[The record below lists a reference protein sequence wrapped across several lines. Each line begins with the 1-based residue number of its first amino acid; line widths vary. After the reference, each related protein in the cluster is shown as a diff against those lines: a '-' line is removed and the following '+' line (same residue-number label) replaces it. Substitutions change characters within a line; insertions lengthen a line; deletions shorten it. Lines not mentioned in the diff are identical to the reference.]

1 MFDSLL
7 EKVALAL
14 DSERLPYMVIG
25 GQAVLLHG
33 EPRLTKDVDITL
45 AAGLDE
51 LDTVLRAAKKAG
63 LEPLVD
69 PDDFTVRTMVLPC
82 RDPETSIRVD
92 FILSHSPYERDAIGR
107 SVTVRLGE
115 VDVRFATAEDLVVHK
130 VLAGR
135 PPDLEDVRALV
146 LKKPDLD
153 RPFIHRTL
161 QQFQE
166 ALSRGDELTDRFA
179 DSCLEVD

>member
-92 FILSHSPYERDAIGR
+92 FILSYSPYERDAIGR

-135 PPDLEDVRALV
+135 PRDLEDVRAIV

-153 RPFIHRTL
+153 RPFVHSTL

-166 ALSRGDELTDRFA
+166 ALSRGEELTDRFA
-179 DSCLEVD
+179 NVCREVD

>member
-1 MFDSLL
+1 VFGDLL
-7 EKVALAL
+7 EKLALAL
-14 DSERLPYMVIG
+14 DRERLPYMVIG

-51 LDTVLRAAKKAG
+51 LETVLRAAKSAG

-69 PDDFTVRTMVLPC
+69 PEEFTRRTMVLPC
-82 RDPETSIRVD
+82 LDPETSVRVD
-92 FILSHSPYERDAIGR
+92 FVLSHTPYERKAISR

-115 VDVRFATAEDLVVHK
+115 ADVHFAAADDLVIHK
-130 VLAGR
+130 MLAGR
-135 PPDLEDVRALV
+135 PRDLEDVRAIL
-146 LKKPDLD
+146 LKQPDLD
-153 RPFIHRTL
+153 RSFVLETL

-166 ALSRGDELTDRFA
+166 ALDRGEELTERFSA
-179 DSCLEVD
+179 ICREVD

>member
-14 DSERLPYMVIG
+14 DGEGLPYMVIG
-25 GQAVLLHG
+25 GQAVLVHG

-51 LDTVLRAAKKAG
+51 LDTVLRAAKKAD

-69 PDDFTVRTMVLPC
+69 PGDFTRRTMVLPC
-82 RDPETSIRVD
+82 RDPKTSIRVD
-92 FILSHSPYERDAIGR
+92 FILSYSPYERDAIGR
-107 SVTVRLGE
+107 SVTVQLGE
-115 VDVRFATAEDLVVHK
+115 VAVHFATAEDLVVHK

-135 PPDLEDVRALV
+135 PRDLEDVRAIV

-153 RPFIHRTL
+153 RPFVHRTL

-179 DSCLEVD
+179 DICSEVD

>member
-1 MFDSLL
+1 VFDSLL
-7 EKVALAL
+7 EKVAIAL

-45 AAGLDE
+45 AAGLEE
-51 LDTVLRAAKKAG
+51 LDKVLRAAKNAG

-69 PDDFTVRTMVLPC
+69 PYDFTHRTMVLPC
-82 RDPETSIRVD
+82 RDPGTSVRVD
-92 FILSHSPYERDAIGR
+92 FVLSYSPYEREAIGR
-107 SVTVRLGE
+107 SVTVQLGE
-115 VDVRFATAEDLVVHK
+115 VAVHFATAEDLVVHK

-135 PPDLEDVRALV
+135 PRDLEDVRTIV

-153 RPFIHRTL
+153 RSFIHRTL

-179 DSCLEVD
+179 DVCREVD

>member
-1 MFDSLL
+1 MFESLL
-7 EKVALAL
+7 EKVAFAL

-51 LDTVLRAAKKAG
+51 LDTVLRAVKKAG

-69 PDDFTVRTMVLPC
+69 PDDFTRQTMVLPC
-82 RDPETSIRVD
+82 RDPETSVRVD
-92 FILSHSPYERDAIGR
+92 FILSHTPYEREAIGR

-115 VDVRFATAEDLVVHK
+115 VAVHFATAEDLVVHK

-135 PPDLEDVRALV
+135 PRDLEDVRAIV
-146 LKKPDLD
+146 LKRPDLD
-153 RPFIHRTL
+153 RSYIHMTL

-166 ALSRGDELTDRFA
+166 ALSRGDELTDRFEDICREA
-179 DSCLEVD
+179 D

>member
-14 DSERLPYMVIG
+14 DSERLAYMVIG

-45 AAGLDE
+45 AAGLDD
-51 LDTVLRAAKKAG
+51 LGTVLRAAKGAG

-69 PDDFTVRTMVLPC
+69 PDDFTRRTMVLPC
-82 RDPETSIRVD
+82 RDPETSVRVD
-92 FILSHSPYERDAIGR
+92 FVLSHLPYEREAIAR
-107 SVTVRLGE
+107 SVTVELGE
-115 VDVRFATAEDLVVHK
+115 AAVHFATAEDLVVHK

-135 PPDLEDVRALV
+135 PRDLEDVRAIV
-146 LKKPDLD
+146 LKTPDLD
-153 RPFIHRTL
+153 RAFVDSTL

-166 ALSRGDELTDRFA
+166 ALSRGAELTERFA
-179 DSCLEVD
+179 RICREVD

>member
-14 DSERLPYMVIG
+14 DRERLPYMVIG

-51 LDTVLRAAKKAG
+51 LDTVLRAAKNAG

-69 PDDFTVRTMVLPC
+69 PDEFTRRTMVLPC
-82 RDPETSIRVD
+82 RDPDTSVRVD
-92 FILSHSPYERDAIGR
+92 FVLSHSPYEREAIGR

-115 VDVRFATAEDLVVHK
+115 ATVHFATAEDLVVHK

-135 PPDLEDVRALV
+135 PRELEDVRAIV
-146 LKKPDLD
+146 LKTPGLD
-153 RPFIHRTL
+153 RVLVDRTL

-166 ALSRGDELTDRFA
+166 ALSLGDELTERFA
-179 DSCLEVD
+179 DICREVD

>member
-51 LDTVLRAAKKAG
+51 LDTVLRSAKEAG

-69 PDDFTVRTMVLPC
+69 GGLDVGSAEVSGCPGAEGPGGRIAVR
-82 RDPETSIRVD
+82 RQGE
-92 FILSHSPYERDAIGR
+92 GR
-107 SVTVRLGE
+107 EGQGAEAAREGN
-115 VDVRFATAEDLVVHK
+115 ATAKASNKIESRIHTDSIDNLQLTINNIYYGSIK
-130 VLAGR
+130 V
-135 PPDLEDVRALV
+135 
-146 LKKPDLD
+146 
-153 RPFIHRTL
+153 
-161 QQFQE
+161 
-166 ALSRGDELTDRFA
+166 RGAFRG
-179 DSCLEVD
+179 S